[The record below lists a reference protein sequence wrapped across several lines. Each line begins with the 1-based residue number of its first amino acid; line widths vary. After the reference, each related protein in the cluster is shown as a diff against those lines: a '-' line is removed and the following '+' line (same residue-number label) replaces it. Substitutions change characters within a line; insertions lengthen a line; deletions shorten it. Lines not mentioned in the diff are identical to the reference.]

1 MEMEEEN
8 FPEAFPVC
16 VSFDERNGFG
26 HRPGFYSP
34 PKVHSLA
41 AVPGLS
47 LLVPAL
53 LPPFSPTE
61 PRILCP
67 PALCPPQVGGAAV
80 LAVGVWTLVE
90 KSDYLS
96 LLASGTFTAS
106 ACILVVAGSLVAVTG
121 YLGCCAVIR
130 EQRSCLSV
138 VRRGTLLP
146 SAHSSA

>member
-1 MEMEEEN
+1 MRGTDLDT
-8 FPEAFPVC
+8 AL
-16 VSFDERNGFG
+16 
-26 HRPGFYSP
+26 GFYSP
-34 PKVHSLA
+34 PKVPSLT
-41 AVPGLS
+41 AVPGP
-47 LLVPAL
+47 VPAL
-53 LPPFSPTE
+53 FPPYSPTE
-61 PRILCP
+61 PIFCSHWL
-67 PALCPPQVGGAAV
+67 LFPPQVGGAAV

-96 LLASGTFTAS
+96 LLASSAFAAS

-146 SAHSSA
+146 SAHIST